1 MSKAKPIDRVEYTKR
16 RFSDDGRTSYI
27 MPPVPVQRIEAVYD
41 EELGAVV
48 DCGTGTYEGPAA
60 RTFTEE
66 EMGRLTRHGMGTCP
80 VCGAKIIH
88 ESGCVRCTCGWS
100 RC

>member
-1 MSKAKPIDRVEYTKR
+1 MSKAKPIDRVEYTKNR
-16 RFSDDGRTSYI
+16 SIIYVH
-27 MPPVPVQRIEAVYD
+27 PPVPVQEVEAVWD
-41 EELGAVV
+41 EEQGAVV
-48 DCGTGTYEGPAA
+48 QVGPGVDA
-60 RTFTEE
+60 
-66 EMGRLTRHGMGTCP
+66 CP

>member
-1 MSKAKPIDRVEYTKR
+1 MPKAKPLDRAE
-16 RFSDDGRTSYI
+16 
-27 MPPVPVQRIEAVYD
+27 
-41 EELGAVV
+41 
-48 DCGTGTYEGPAA
+48 
-60 RTFTEE
+60 
-66 EMGRLTRHGMGTCP
+66 LTRRKFSSAKELAEHLHDELIVKRGGRVSASELERVIEEAEPDSENCP